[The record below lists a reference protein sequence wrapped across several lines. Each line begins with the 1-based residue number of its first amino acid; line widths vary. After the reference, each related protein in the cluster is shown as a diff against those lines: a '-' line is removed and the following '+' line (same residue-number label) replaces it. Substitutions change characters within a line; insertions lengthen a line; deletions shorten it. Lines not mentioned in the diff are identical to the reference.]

1 MCEPQVEF
9 VYAQLMGVLNGWS
22 VFDKGRTEIGTGKET
37 GPRRTHHPKRP
48 PKSRLR
54 APQGGPPPSC
64 YRRPLVEDGYAVRT
78 GALLLSG
85 VGSRRCDL
93 PTEVLSFSGVSH
105 SWRIAPITW
114 CIVRHC
120 RASGLDPTTGHHS
133 HRED

>member
-64 YRRPLVEDGYAVRT
+64 YPPPTGRRWLRGQDWRTPTFRSGEPEMRLTDRGVELLGGLTFLEDRADHLVYRQT
-78 GALLLSG
+78 LPRIRSG
-85 VGSRRCDL
+85 
-93 PTEVLSFSGVSH
+93 SH
-105 SWRIAPITW
+105 NRPSLT
-114 CIVRHC
+114 
-120 RASGLDPTTGHHS
+120 
-133 HRED
+133 